1 MATQGRI
8 PIPKSQEEISNSLIE
23 PYDKLGRGKPNTRTT
38 LNRGEQVSLKD
49 DTTKPFSL
57 GIQDIDETIFYYF
70 EKVIQP
76 FVIQNNQRIPVPI
89 KYGSPEKWKD
99 VQKDGYYRDAK
110 GKIMAPLIL
119 VKRTSMKNDST
130 YYKIDANRLHHF
142 EYFQKSYTKS
152 NAYSKFNVLNDTNPI
167 KESYA
172 IVIPDFVTITYS
184 CIAYTYYVDQLNK
197 IVEAIN
203 YAANSYWGDPER
215 FKFNTLINSFD
226 MATEAPSGDI
236 RTVKATFDLTLKGYL
251 IPDVMQKDLIS
262 PKKVFSPSKIMF
274 DQETTTN
281 NLR

>member
-1 MATQGRI
+1 MATKGRI

-38 LNRGEQVSLKD
+38 LNRGEQISFRD
-49 DTTKPFSL
+49 DDTKPFSL
-57 GIQDIDETIFYYF
+57 GLQDIDETIFYYF
-70 EKVIQP
+70 NNVIKP

-99 VQKDGYYRDAK
+99 VQKDGYYRDSK

-119 VKRTSMKNDST
+119 VKRNNIQAKNT
-130 YYKIDANRLHHF
+130 LYKLDANRLHHF
-142 EYFQKSYTKS
+142 EYFYKSYNKN
-152 NAYSKFNVLNDTNPI
+152 NAYSKFNLLNNTNPV
-167 KESYA
+167 KEAYA
-172 IVIPDFVTITYS
+172 VVIPDFVDITYS

-203 YAANSYWGDPER
+203 FAANGYWGDPER

-226 MATEAPSGDI
+226 MSTETPSNDI

-251 IPDVMQKDLIS
+251 IPDVIQKDLVS
-262 PKKVFSPSKIMF
+262 PKKALSISKINF
-274 DQETTTN
+274 TQETTTN
-281 NLR
+281 NPR

>member
-1 MATQGRI
+1 MATKGRI

-23 PYDKLGRGKPNTRTT
+23 PYDKLGRGKPNVQTT
-38 LNRGEQVSLKD
+38 LNRGKQVSFRD
-49 DTTKPFSL
+49 DDTKPFSL
-57 GIQDIDETIFYYF
+57 GLQDIDETIFYYF
-70 EKVIQP
+70 NNVIKP

-119 VKRTSMKNDST
+119 VKRNSIQSD
-130 YYKIDANRLHHF
+130 KIFSKLDANKPHNF
-142 EYFQKSYTKS
+142 DYFQKSYTKE
-152 NAYSKFNVLNDTNPI
+152 NAYNKFNLLNNTYPT

-172 IVIPDFVTITYS
+172 VVVPDFVTITYS

-215 FKFNTLINSFD
+215 FKFNTLINSFN
-226 MATEAPSGDI
+226 MSTETPSNDI

-251 IPDVMQKDLIS
+251 IPNVIQKDLAIS
-262 PKKVFSPSKIMF
+262 KKVYSPSKITF
-274 DQETTTN
+274 NQETTTN